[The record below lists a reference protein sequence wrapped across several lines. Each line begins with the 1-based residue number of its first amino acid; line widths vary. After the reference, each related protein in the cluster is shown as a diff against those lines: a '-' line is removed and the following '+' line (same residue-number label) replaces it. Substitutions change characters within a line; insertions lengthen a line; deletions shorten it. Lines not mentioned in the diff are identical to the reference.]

1 MEKEHCGGGGVSK
14 MESALRNVRI
24 VLVGSEGPFN
34 IGSVARVM
42 KNMGLFELALVAPVE
57 YKNNDGYC
65 GAVGARD
72 VLDNALVFPTL
83 KEAVAGQALVVGT
96 TRRAGRY
103 RRIYCSVEQLP
114 EKVFP
119 VLAGG
124 RVAIVFG
131 REQSGLK
138 SNETDLCHLLVTIP
152 SSAGF
157 PSLNLSH
164 AVAVVCYKLFTFS
177 MMSEVPFIVKPAT
190 SDEIEGLLDYLQSVF
205 ADLGFFSKGS
215 HRYVTTLFRRI
226 FGRAMLDHEEIENL
240 THVFHR
246 LHGLCK
252 SNREVR

>member
-1 MEKEHCGGGGVSK
+1 
-14 MESALRNVRI
+14 MESALQNIRI
-24 VLVGSEGPFN
+24 VLVRPEGPFN

-42 KNMGLFELALVAPVE
+42 KNMGLFELALVAPTE
-57 YKNNDGYC
+57 YKNDNGYC

-83 KEAVAGQALVVGT
+83 KEAVAEQALVVGT

-103 RRIYCSVEQLP
+103 RRIYCSVEGLP

-124 RVAIVFG
+124 GSVAIVFG

-138 SNETDLCHLLVTIP
+138 SNETDLCHLLITIP
-152 SSAGF
+152 ASTSF
-157 PSLNLSH
+157 PTLNLSH
-164 AVAVVCYKLFTFS
+164 AVAVVCYKLFTFA
-177 MMSEVPFIVKPAT
+177 MMREVPFIAKPAP
-190 SDEIEGLLDYLQSVF
+190 SDEIEGLLDYLHSVF

-215 HRYVTTLFRRI
+215 NRYVTILFRRI

-240 THVFHR
+240 THIFHR

-252 SNREVR
+252 SNRAGR